1 MADER
6 FYQKSGPY
14 TLQDLAVSCGATL
27 AAGVNPQ
34 QVIKDVAPLHKAG
47 AGHISCL
54 HNPKYLD
61 NFKATKASACLV
73 SVDHAEYAPKGIAL
87 LLSPQPYRAYGR
99 VAALFYPP
107 IKREEGISS
116 QAVIHSSAKIGK
128 NCYIGPFAVIE
139 AHAVIGDGCEIGSHT
154 VIESGVEMGK
164 GCSIG
169 SHVTIS
175 HTLLGKHVTIKPGTR
190 IGQKGFGF
198 HMDEAGHLNIPQ
210 LGRVIIGD
218 DVEIGANVTID
229 RGAEP
234 DTMIGC
240 GTRIDN
246 LVQIGHNVQIGEN
259 CVIVAQV
266 GIAGSSQLGRFVI
279 VAGQVGI
286 AGHLTIGDGVKIAG
300 QSGVMRDIA
309 KGETVAGSPAVTV
322 HDWHRQTIALT
333 RLARKDK
340 RK

>member
-27 AAGVNPQ
+27 AAGVNPEQ
-34 QVIKDVAPLHKAG
+34 MIQDVAPLHKAG

-61 NFKATKASACLV
+61 GFKETRASACLV
-73 SVDHAEYAPKGIAL
+73 SVDYAEHAPKGIAL

-107 IKREEGISS
+107 IKKNDGISP
-116 QAVIHSSAKIGK
+116 QAVIHPTAKVGK
-128 NCYIGPFAVIE
+128 NCYIGPFVVVE
-139 AHAVIGDGCEIGSHT
+139 AHAAIGDGCEIGSHS
-154 VIESGVEMGK
+154 VIESGVEIGK
-164 GCSIG
+164 ECSIG

-175 HTLLGKHVTIKPGTR
+175 YALLGKRVTIKPGAR

-246 LVQIGHNVQIGEN
+246 LVQVGHNVQIGEN
-259 CVIVAQV
+259 CVIVAQA
-266 GIAGSSQLGRFVI
+266 GIAGSTQLGRFVI

-286 AGHLTIGDGVKIAG
+286 AGHLSIGDGVKIAA
-300 QSGVMRDIA
+300 QSGVMRDIV